1 MSDYVDH
8 SVIRLNTGND
18 NIGVFHA
25 HTTGRIDRQRL
36 ALHALDLCTLTSY
49 VSANNFARHHTIGQ
63 HSDQLVLILRLQQ
76 VFDDASWRT
85 TPR

>member
-1 MSDYVDH
+1 MFDYVDH
-8 SVIRLNTGND
+8 SVIRLNIGDD

-25 HTTGRIDRQRL
+25 HTTGRINRQPW
-36 ALHALDLCTLTSY
+36 ALHAFDLCTLTGY
-49 VSANNFARHHTIGQ
+49 LGANNFARHHMLGQ
-63 HSDQLVLILRLQQ
+63 HSDQLVFILRLQQ